1 MLTLLIK
8 HSSWIHWK
16 GIFTSCEKPKTTFAV
31 FPKWYHWC
39 VYWHFWKKIDV
50 LRLQLQ
56 MMMSSNG
63 NSFHV
68 TRPLCM
74 EFIGHRQIPLTKA
87 IELWCFLWSAPE
99 QTVEQI
105 IETSVIWDII
115 ALIMML
121 LSWSDYTFDVVSQSN
136 STTQIAEQRQIVI
149 NRYLSRHCRG
159 RNQRSSWHR
168 MADVRFD
175 NQNSVL
181 STSLP
186 YRLPYRHGILLPISK
201 RYQNGNVMSDL
212 LIWIFDIYL
221 T

>member
-1 MLTLLIK
+1 MCLLTFLKENWRI
-8 HSSWIHWK
+8 S
-16 GIFTSCEKPKTTFAV
+16 TSIT
-31 FPKWYHWC
+31 
-39 VYWHFWKKIDV
+39 IDE
-50 LRLQLQ
+50 L
-56 MMMSSNG
+56 MSSNG
-63 NSFHV
+63 NSFRL
-68 TRPLCM
+68 TGPLCG
-74 EFIGHRQIPLTKA
+74 EFIGQQQIPLTKA

-115 ALIMML
+115 MLIMML
-121 LSWSDYTFDVVSQSN
+121 LPWSDYTFDAVSQSN

-149 NRYLSRHCRG
+149 NRYLSQQCRC
-159 RNQRSSWHR
+159 RNQISSWHR

-175 NQNSVL
+175 NQNSIL

-186 YRLPYRHGILLPISK
+186 YGPPYRHSILLPISK

-212 LIWIFDIYL
+212 PIWISDIYL

>member
-1 MLTLLIK
+1 
-8 HSSWIHWK
+8 
-16 GIFTSCEKPKTTFAV
+16 
-31 FPKWYHWC
+31 
-39 VYWHFWKKIDV
+39 
-50 LRLQLQ
+50 

-63 NSFHV
+63 NSFRV
-68 TRPLCM
+68 TGPLCG
-74 EFIGHRQIPLTKA
+74 EFIGQRQIPLTKA

-115 ALIMML
+115 VLIMML
-121 LSWSDYTFDVVSQSN
+121 LPWSDYTFDAVSQSN
-136 STTQIAEQRQIVI
+136 YTSQIAEQRQIVI
-149 NRYLSRHCRG
+149 NRYLSQHCRC
-159 RNQRSSWHR
+159 RNQISSWHR

-175 NQNSVL
+175 NQNSIL

-212 LIWIFDIYL
+212 PIWISDIYL